1 MTVAPLVQQPL
12 LAAVAHAR
20 ALLDQVAD
28 LQPLYLSVTEK
39 EQLLLESARLAAQ
52 VDELRLRTLADAS
65 DVAQAHGARDA
76 GAWLAHAAQLDPA
89 AARADLHLADALQ
102 TRPLVAAA
110 MRTGAVNAA
119 QARVIAAA
127 VDDLPEQLGPDLRA
141 DAEARLVDYA
151 GEFGPA
157 DLRRLGRRIL
167 DVLAPQIAEKEEAKR
182 LEAEEAAA
190 RDRATLTFRNL
201 GDGRSRMSGV
211 LPTSAIE
218 RLKGYLDAHTN
229 PARHTSDNDDT
240 DTDATDPEADPGA
253 GPAEDAN
260 PDVARSPFHRRRA
273 WAFMDLLEL
282 LDPDH
287 LPEHGGDAT
296 AVTVT
301 ISLDQ
306 LRADLATAGLLT
318 GEGEETISATEARRL
333 ACQARIIPVV
343 LDGRGRVLD
352 LGRSAR
358 LFQPAQRTAI
368 RLRDH
373 HCRAEGCTIP
383 ARWCHLHHLDPW
395 SSGGT
400 TDLDLAVTLCGHH
413 HQRIHDHRYT
423 HQRLPDG
430 DIRFHRRN

>member
-12 LAAVAHAR
+12 LAAVADAR
-20 ALLDQVAD
+20 ASLDQVAD
-28 LQPLYLSVTEK
+28 LQPLYLSITEK
-39 EQLLLESARLAAQ
+39 EQLLVESARLAAQ
-52 VDELRLRTLADAS
+52 VDELRLRCLAEAG
-65 DVAQAHGARDA
+65 DVAEAHGARDA
-76 GAWLAHAAQLDPA
+76 GAWLAHTAQLDPA
-89 AARADLHLADALQ
+89 AARADVHLAAALQ

-119 QARVIAAA
+119 QARVITAA

-151 GEFGPA
+151 DEFGPA
-157 DLRRLGRRIL
+157 ELRRLGRRIL
-167 DVLAPQIAEKEEAKR
+167 DVLAPQIAEEEEAKR

-190 RDRATLTFRNL
+190 RDRATLRFRNL

-211 LPTSAIE
+211 LPTSTVE

-229 PARHTSDNDDT
+229 PARHTP
-240 DTDATDPEADPGA
+240 TDPDTEADAGA
-253 GPAEDAN
+253 GPTEDAN

-273 WAFMDLLEL
+273 WALMDLLEL
-282 LDPDH
+282 LDPDR
-287 LPEHGGDAT
+287 LPQHGGDAT

-301 ISLDQ
+301 IGLDQ

-318 GEGEETISATEARRL
+318 SDGEETISASEARRL

-343 LDGRGRVLD
+343 LDGHGRVLD

-358 LFQPAQRTAI
+358 LFQPAQRAAI

-373 HCRAEGCTIP
+373 ACRAEGCTIP

-395 SSGGT
+395 SGGGT

>member
-1 MTVAPLVQQPL
+1 MTVAPLVEQPL
-12 LAAVAHAR
+12 LAAVADAR
-20 ALLDQVAD
+20 AVLGRVAD
-28 LQPLYLSVTEK
+28 LQPLYLSVGEK
-39 EQLLLESARLAAQ
+39 ERLLVESARLAAQ
-52 VDELRLRTLADAS
+52 VDELRLRCLAEAG
-65 DVAQAHGARDA
+65 DVADKHGARDA
-76 GAWLAHAAQLDPA
+76 GAWLAHATHLDPA
-89 AARADLHLADALQ
+89 AASADRRLAGALQ
-102 TRPLVAAA
+102 DRPLLAAG
-110 MRTGAVNAA
+110 MRAGGVNAA

-127 VDDLPEQLGPDLRA
+127 VDDLPDRLGADLRA

-167 DVLAPQIAEKEEAKR
+167 DVLAPEIAEEEEAKR
-182 LEAEEAAA
+182 VEAEEAAA
-190 RDRATLTFRNL
+190 RERASLKLRNL

-211 LPTSAIE
+211 LPTSTVE

-229 PARHTSDNDDT
+229 PARRTSDTSGTDDI
-240 DTDATDPEADPGA
+240 DT
-253 GPAEDAN
+253 GPTEDAKPDLN
-260 PDVARSPFHRRRA
+260 PDLARSPFHRRRA

-282 LDPDH
+282 LDPDR

-296 AVTVT
+296 TVTVT

-306 LRADLATAGLLT
+306 LRTDLATAGLLT
-318 GEGEETISATEARRL
+318 GEGEETISASEARRL

-343 LDGRGRVLD
+343 LDGHARVLD

-358 LFQPAQRTAI
+358 LFQPAQRVAI

-373 HCRAEGCTIP
+373 VCRAAGCTIP

-395 SSGGT
+395 SSGGA

-423 HQRLPDG
+423 HERLPNG
-430 DIRFHRRN
+430 DIRFHRRT